1 MHAHLVIKRAFPSY
15 SPAQVPECIRK
26 MEGLKGIRGIHTRG
40 SLHVQIIITSG
51 QRTPLHQQLEALK
64 NISKPICVQGRNG
77 LLSATWEL
85 SIYSQAQKHL
95 CAIPLGMVAT
105 APVPYFCCCKGLTQG
120 SYQTEICL
128 LFKFTT
134 CPYTFLVSPNPS
146 FLI

>member
-77 LLSATWEL
+77 LLSAT
-85 SIYSQAQKHL
+85 
-95 CAIPLGMVAT
+95 
-105 APVPYFCCCKGLTQG
+105 
-120 SYQTEICL
+120 
-128 LFKFTT
+128 
-134 CPYTFLVSPNPS
+134 
-146 FLI
+146 